1 VRLALALICLS
12 LAGCAMTM
20 TVAAGKDARA
30 SILQPQCKP
39 TNLALN
45 SGEPKESETPSA
57 LLKTTTRT
65 EYDDK
70 IGFKPQVVST
80 LETTEPASPP
90 PPPPLHES
98 QGAAM
103 SEAGGGALRTL
114 ARWFVCGITLGSVCL

>member
-12 LAGCAMTM
+12 LAGCAMTL
-20 TVAAGKDARA
+20 TAAVGKDARA

-39 TNLALN
+39 TNIALN
-45 SGEPKESETPSA
+45 SGEPA

-70 IGFKPQVVST
+70 LGFKPQVVST
-80 LETTEPASPP
+80 METTEPASPP